1 MRDMHPMKHPFFSR
15 ITLAFLS
22 IFVMSPIMTTAED
35 LQFFRIGTGPNQGT
49 YFEMGTELA
58 KRISHPP
65 GTDPC
70 TKDDTCG
77 IPGLIAIAQTTS
89 GSDENIRSVNKG
101 SLQAAFVQENLA
113 YLAFHHEGPYKNSP
127 ETYQNIRSVIHLAQE
142 SVQIIVKAK
151 SGFEKIED
159 LKGKKIAIGL
169 KGSGTAIDAFTI
181 LKAYGLNKKDFSPIY
196 MAPSQSAEA
205 LIHEEID
212 AIFLIGHTPSTILI
226 HLSDQ
231 IPIKLL
237 NADDHQI
244 HRALEKLTFFKKG
257 LIKAGTYTNTQAVQ
271 TISSDAV
278 LIVHK
283 DIDPDLIRQILTLL
297 GDLNGQKKLKRL
309 HIDETKKSLKES
321 IPLHSGAEQFYHKKE

>member
-1 MRDMHPMKHPFFSR
+1 MHKFHLLKYTFFSR
-15 ITLAFLS
+15 LTLVSFS
-22 IFVMSPIMTTAED
+22 IFLLSPVITFAED

-70 TKDDTCG
+70 TKEDTCG

-89 GSDENIRSVNKG
+89 GSDENIRAVNKG
-101 SLQAAFVQENLA
+101 ALQAAFVQENLA

-127 ETYQNIRSVIHLAQE
+127 ETYQNIRSVIHLSQE

-151 SGFEKIED
+151 SAFEKIED
-159 LKGKKIAIGL
+159 LKRKKIAIGL

-212 AIFLIGHTPSTILI
+212 AIFLIGHTPSTILT

-237 NADDHQI
+237 NVNDQQI
-244 HRALEKLTFFKKG
+244 HRALENLTFFKKG
-257 LIKAGTYTNTQAVQ
+257 TIKAGTYGNTQSVQ

-283 DIDPDLIRQILTLL
+283 DINPRLIRDILTLL
-297 GDLNGQKKLKRL
+297 TDLNQQKRLKRL
-309 HIDETKKSLKES
+309 HIDEPRKSLKDT
-321 IPLHSGAEQFYHKKE
+321 IPLHPGAEQFYYKKE

>member
-1 MRDMHPMKHPFFSR
+1 MHDMHQMKQTFFSR
-15 ITLAFLS
+15 IILAFFS
-22 IFVMSPIMTTAED
+22 ISFVLPIIATAED

-70 TKDDTCG
+70 TKEDTCG

-89 GSDENIRSVNKG
+89 GSDENIRAVNKG
-101 SLQAAFVQENLA
+101 TLQAAFVQENLA
-113 YLAFHHEGPYKNSP
+113 YLAFHHEGPYKDSP
-127 ETYQNIRSVIHLAQE
+127 ETYKNIRSVIHLAQE
-142 SVQIIVKAK
+142 SVQIIVKTK
-151 SGFEKIED
+151 SPFEKIED
-159 LKGKKIAIGL
+159 LRGKKIAIGL

-181 LKAYGLNKKDFSPIY
+181 LKAYGLKKKDFVPIY

-212 AIFLIGHTPSTILI
+212 AIFLIGHTPSTILT

-237 NADDHQI
+237 NVDDHQI
-244 HRALEKLTFFKKG
+244 HKALENLTFFKKG
-257 LIKAGTYTNTQAVQ
+257 TIKAGTYANTQPVQ

-283 DIDPDLIRQILTLL
+283 DINPELIRQILQLL
-297 GDLNGQKKLKRL
+297 ADLNHQKRLKRL
-309 HIDETKKSLKES
+309 HIDDSKKSFKNS